1 MESLRKGWCGKLFPR
16 SPRTEMLY
24 VVPMVPQSKAR
35 KPDGVRIDALPMQ
48 LHRYLTACRS
58 CRLSFKSKGIRN
70 PPPPKFP
77 WEPHCSLPCQ
87 EGPGFHNPKHPM
99 LTPPPSLACIH
110 SRTSVQKASPGLGL
124 KRGAGVKIRSS
135 CT

>member
-1 MESLRKGWCGKLFPR
+1 MESLGKGWCGKLFPR
-16 SPRTEMLY
+16 SPRTKMLY

-35 KPDGVRIDALPMQ
+35 EPDGVRFDALPMK
-48 LHRYLTACRS
+48 LHCYLTAYRS

-70 PPPPKFP
+70 PTPPR
-77 WEPHCSLPCQ
+77 EPHCLLPCQ

-99 LTPPPSLACIH
+99 LMPPASLACIH
-110 SRTSVQKASPGLGL
+110 NRTPVQKASPGLGL
-124 KRGAGVKIRSS
+124 ERRAGVKIRSS